1 MRNKSDKLPKSKK
14 IIAAVIISGIIVLS
28 AFLCIEN
35 RVRRYTS
42 EMGTYY
48 CRSQLSEVISGSV
61 QSVLEKT
68 GAEYSDLSTEIYDEN
83 GNFVSAGINTKNTN
97 KLQSMIV
104 SEINGNISGLSD
116 SEIEIS
122 AGTLSGI
129 ILLNGKGPE
138 IRLRLVPVGSAQ
150 AELKSSFESAGINQT
165 CHKISLDITAEVKAV
180 YPAGSETV
188 TVSMNCILAENIIAG
203 EVPDG
208 ILADIAERT
217 QDAE

>member
-1 MRNKSDKLPKSKK
+1 MRNKSDKLPKYKK
-14 IIAAVIISGIIVLS
+14 IIVAAVISAVVVIS
-28 AFLCIEN
+28 AFLCIEK

-68 GAEYSDLSTEIYDEN
+68 GAEYSDLSTEMYDEN
-83 GNFVSAGINTKNTN
+83 GNFVSANINTKNTN

-138 IRLRLVPVGSAQ
+138 IKLRLVPVGSAQ
-150 AELKSSFESAGINQT
+150 AALKSSFESAGINQT
-165 CHKISLDITAEVKAV
+165 CHRISLDITAEIKAV
-180 YPAGSETV
+180 YPTGSETV

-203 EVPDG
+203 EVPNG
-208 ILADIAERT
+208 LIVR
-217 QDAE
+217 

>member
-1 MRNKSDKLPKSKK
+1 MRNKSDKLPKCKK
-14 IIAAVIISGIIVLS
+14 IIVAAVISVIVVLL
-28 AFLCIEN
+28 AFLCIEK

-48 CRSQLSEVISGSV
+48 CRCQLSEVINSSV

-68 GAEYSDLSTEIYDEN
+68 GAEYSDLSTEMYDES

-129 ILLNGKGPE
+129 VLLNGKGPD
-138 IRLRLVPVGSAQ
+138 IRLRLVPVGSVQ

-165 CHKISLDITAEVKAV
+165 CHRISLDITAEIKAV

-208 ILADIAERT
+208 FIVR
-217 QDAE
+217 

>member
-1 MRNKSDKLPKSKK
+1 MRNKSDKLPKCKK
-14 IIAAVIISGIIVLS
+14 IIVAAVILAIVVLL
-28 AFLCIEN
+28 AFLCIEKKL
-35 RVRRYTS
+35 RRYTS

-68 GAEYSDLSTEIYDEN
+68 GAEYSDLSIEMYDEN
-83 GNFVSAGINTKNTN
+83 GNFVSANINTKNTN

-104 SEINGNISGLSD
+104 SEINGNISGISD

-129 ILLNGKGPE
+129 VLLNGKGPD
-138 IRLRLVPVGSAQ
+138 IKLRLVPVGSAQ

-165 CHKISLDITAEVKAV
+165 CHKISLDITAEIKAV

-203 EVPDG
+203 KVPDG
-208 ILADIAERT
+208 LIDGLIVR
-217 QDAE
+217 